1 MRAPIASLVL
11 SAATIA
17 GGSTA
22 TAGQTEAKV
31 AITITQPKPGLL
43 VQRERLL
50 VDIDLPSNVD
60 LDTLVLCVVGAS
72 ALDDQRTTH
81 YDNNDNNNN
90 HQHQQQQQMRCLSL
104 TAARADKFS
113 EIASLERGSPAFFVE
128 APTVNAE
135 QMGRVEVWVQN
146 GAHARAFASALGCL
160 RTIRFVWSDSEAA
173 IQDLEGR
180 LISLPRSNNEERGH
194 IMSHSAVAHSE
205 LSAHYAEKSR
215 LERVESVSVDSQR
228 RAALAQVDQ
237 HLLSCGWPTPIYQTK
252 AALKLRLQSPPAE
265 SGRDLQPGLE
275 NPLNERAF
283 LVAEMDK
290 AHELKQKGEIHRA
303 NEIYQSVEEAR

>member
-50 VDIDLPSNVD
+50 VDIIDLPSNVD

-81 YDNNDNNNN
+81 YDNNNNNN
-90 HQHQQQQQMRCLSL
+90 QQQQQQQMRCLSL

-128 APTVNAE
+128 APTNSAE

-146 GAHARAFASALGCL
+146 GAHARAFASALGYL

-173 IQDLEGR
+173 IQDLAGR
-180 LISLPRSNNEERGH
+180 LRSLPRSNNEERGH
-194 IMSHSAVAHSE
+194 VMSHLAVAHSE
-205 LSAHYAEKSR
+205 LNAHYAEKSR

-237 HLLSCGWPTPIYQTK
+237 HMLSCGWPTPIYQTK

-290 AHELKQKGEIHRA
+290 AHELKQKGEIQRA